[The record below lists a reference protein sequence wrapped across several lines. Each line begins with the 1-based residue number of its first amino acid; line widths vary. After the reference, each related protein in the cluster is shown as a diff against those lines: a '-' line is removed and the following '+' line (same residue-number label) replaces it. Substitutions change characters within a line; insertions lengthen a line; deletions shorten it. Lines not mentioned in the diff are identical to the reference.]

1 MPDRL
6 LHQRA
11 QPRLAAVERP
21 LPIAEPFLGATVP
34 NRRMPV
40 LARLGHAA
48 EPSVHQAGDLDT
60 AQHLVQPCQFDEL
73 VLVAA
78 ARPAPVHPQQV
89 AVDGRQRQALGGVG
103 VPLGVYSTF
112 WLAQPRGRCTRAAS
126 PSRHTASPVRAISE
140 SQQRRSSRVV
150 MKLPSGWQYP
160 SAASGPRSRSM
171 LSPIS
176 VLEMPTARPA
186 RRYDS
191 PSRMTAPTASRRPS
205 NGSGGVPPARV
216 GGVGSGGPG
225 GGPARPARGRA
236 ATNAGSMTT
245 GPDLQAGFSTL
256 PMVWSRSRLSTPKH
270 HARLSWCCAFDHD
283 VRPLGLAAVAP
294 AVVGRSRWAARPD
307 VRAPRPQSPSQQPR
321 GSDPP
326 RNQPTSYGAPV
337 ISCVTASWPTWRH
350 APRSGQQGTLPW
362 QKR

>member
-21 LPIAEPFLGATVP
+21 LPIAEPVLGATVP

-48 EPSVHQAGDLDT
+48 EPSVHQSGDLDT

-78 ARPAPVHPQQV
+78 ARPAPSIHNRSPWMVDSVRPW
-89 AVDGRQRQALGGVG
+89 AVWVCRLAS
-103 VPLGVYSTF
+103 YSTF

-160 SAASGPRSRSM
+160 SAASGPSSRSM
-171 LSPIS
+171 LSPTS

-191 PSRMTAPTASRRPS
+191 PSRMTAPTASRRTS
-205 NGSGGVPPARV
+205 NGSGGVPPRP
-216 GGVGSGGPG
+216 GGRGGSGGPG

-245 GPDLQAGFSTL
+245 GPDLQAGFST
-256 PMVWSRSRLSTPKH
+256 
-270 HARLSWCCAFDHD
+270 
-283 VRPLGLAAVAP
+283 
-294 AVVGRSRWAARPD
+294 
-307 VRAPRPQSPSQQPR
+307 
-321 GSDPP
+321 
-326 RNQPTSYGAPV
+326 
-337 ISCVTASWPTWRH
+337 
-350 APRSGQQGTLPW
+350 
-362 QKR
+362 